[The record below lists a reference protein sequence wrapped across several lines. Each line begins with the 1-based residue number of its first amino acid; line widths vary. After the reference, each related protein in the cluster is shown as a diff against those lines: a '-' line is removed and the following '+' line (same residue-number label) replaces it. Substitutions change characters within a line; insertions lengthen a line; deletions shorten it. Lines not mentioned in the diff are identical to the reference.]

1 MSKRDDIVPL
11 GDMLDCGRRV
21 IERTA
26 HIPRADFDADENLQ
40 LAVTHLIQ
48 IIGEAAGLVSK
59 AVCEQHPEIDWP
71 NIVSM
76 RNRIVHDY
84 RHIDI
89 DVVWETATID
99 VPRLT
104 KSLEAFLPSDPP

>member
-26 HIPRADFDADENLQ
+26 HISRADFDADENLQ
-40 LAVTHLIQ
+40 LAVTHLLQ
-48 IIGEAAGLVSK
+48 IIGEAAGRVSEE
-59 AVCEQHPEIDWP
+59 ACIEHSEIDWP
-71 NIVSM
+71 KIVGM

-84 RHIDI
+84 RHIDL
-89 DVVWETATID
+89 DVVWETATLD
-99 VPRLT
+99 VPRLVLA
-104 KSLEAFLPSDPP
+104 LEAF